1 MFSTG
6 YGQTLGSGDFPQYS
20 KPNYTKNSDG
30 IQLVH
35 TCMFLYMNMHF
46 PLVCMYICEF
56 LCIRVY
62 VFIVYT
68 CVFIY
73 LLVFMTVCVSEHR
86 FVCMSMS
93 FGMGWFCLCVY
104 SCQCSCL
111 PMPVCV
117 LCLYAWIYLCLYLC
131 SCVRVPLCVCFCLPV
146 L

>member
-46 PLVCMYICEF
+46 PFVCMYLCEF
-56 LCIRVY
+56 
-62 VFIVYT
+62 VYT

-93 FGMGWFCLCVY
+93 FGMG
-104 SCQCSCL
+104 
-111 PMPVCV
+111 
-117 LCLYAWIYLCLYLC
+117 
-131 SCVRVPLCVCFCLPV
+131 
-146 L
+146 